1 MMAALAL
8 DRAPQA
14 TLPLEF
20 LRMSPV
26 WGMVAALLLLQ
37 QGELLFA
44 SRWALATIAL
54 VHAFTLGVL
63 GNAILGSL
71 LQFLPVVADT
81 HPRLGR
87 FGRGLAIIYNLGVLM
102 LIAGLLRWP
111 MLLASAG
118 LILATTLAVFALGAL
133 AGIRFDGKQSLLRA
147 ALALSLLML
156 LATAILGL
164 VLTLGLAGWI
174 GVPLSMLIDIHAATG
189 VLGCGVLL
197 AASVGSI
204 VLPMFQGTPNV
215 PGKWLAIWMACH
227 LGALALAIALR
238 WGERPGAMTIVL
250 ALPLAAFAV
259 ATIVLQ
265 VRAKTRR
272 NPTLVRFWRL
282 GAAALLLAALLV
294 VAAPLLPDA
303 NLSAIIGVLVIII
316 GLPALVLGMGLEI
329 NAFLAW
335 LQLQDTRQRG
345 QRVPS
350 VDALLPEQ
358 TKSRLFWLHLIAAVA
373 LLLAAAWPHAIV
385 ARLAGALLA
394 LAYATTTLELF
405 ALYRRTQRF
414 ALQFRATEAA

>member
-1 MMAALAL
+1 MAALAL

-14 TLPLEF
+14 SLPLEF

-26 WGMVAALLLLQ
+26 WGVLAAALLLQ

-44 SRWALATIAL
+44 SRWAPATIAF
-54 VHAFTLGVL
+54 VHAFTLGVM
-63 GNAILGSL
+63 GNTMLGSL

-81 HPRLGR
+81 RPRLGR
-87 FGRGLAIIYNLGVLM
+87 FDRGLAVAYNLGVLT
-102 LIAGLLRWP
+102 LLAGLLRWP
-111 MLLASAG
+111 MLLAPAG
-118 LILATTLAVFALGAL
+118 LILATALSVFALGAL

-147 ALALSLLML
+147 GLALSLLML
-156 LATAILGL
+156 LTTAILGL
-164 VLTLGLAGWI
+164 VLTLGLSGRI
-174 GVPLSMLIDIHAATG
+174 VVPLTMLTDIHAATG
-189 VLGCGVLL
+189 VLGGGVLL
-197 AASVGSI
+197 AASVGSV
-204 VLPMFQGTPNV
+204 VLPMFQGTPRV
-215 PGKWLAIWMACH
+215 PGKWLAIWMVGH
-227 LGALALAIALR
+227 LGALVLALALR
-238 WGERPGAMTIVL
+238 WTERPGAMSIVL
-250 ALPLAAFAV
+250 ALQLAAFASG
-259 ATIVLQ
+259 TLVLQ
-265 VRAKTRR
+265 AHATKRR

-282 GAAALLLAALLV
+282 GAVALLLAALLAI
-294 VAAPLLPDA
+294 AAPLLPDA
-303 NLSAIIGVLVIII
+303 NLSAIIGVLVIAI

-350 VDALLPEQ
+350 VDVLLPEQ

-385 ARLAGALLA
+385 VRLAGALLA

-414 ALQFRATEAA
+414 GLQSRVTEAA